1 MDICLVLKR
10 KQGCNH
16 TMGPPPIVTGV
27 SPKEGPPGT
36 RVTVRGEFLGRSPND
51 LSGLTICGCD
61 CLLSA
66 EWKSPNKIIARSGPG
81 KGRGEIV
88 VSTRSGGRGSS
99 TVEFRGYHE
108 MIGPMKESAVWVEE
122 APLRKMWWGR
132 RGLTPT
138 TYQHDDPLGISI
150 EGVEQKFPEDG
161 LHKLFPGGSG
171 DLSSENFAAGWFLLE
186 RHHAT
191 PFDDLRAGLAFL
203 RRKVDGQKEGQLSFI
218 KSNVGSVMEQLDTLV
233 QLKERF
239 EEDVEKQ
246 GQDPTVR
253 LEVAI
258 KESMSEANKLFEEV
272 LSRRERADATRS
284 ALAVL
289 QRFRFLFG
297 LPGAIEKN
305 IKKGDYDAVI
315 NDYARVMNL
324 FGNTDVPVF
333 KKVLAEVESR
343 IAQLRQLLHHRLK
356 EAPTSLE
363 AQKKLIRNLVN
374 LEVGGD
380 PAWDAISCHS
390 HHLTTIMNQCRD
402 SHLTQEQTTLEEGKT
417 PKSSKSKGGST
428 SNQNNDWQAC
438 VPARVLLTEELAD
451 AISER
456 FPDFWKLGQA
466 YFTGELQ
473 VKVVPGRQQDFK
485 KLVLAAISL
494 FSGLLRAALMPH
506 TLVRTPAAERASYG
520 VWPSRGMEGL
530 GPWLPHCLRAL
541 RQAYSSLIRLDLP
554 GEALDIIA
562 SLIFDLRLHCMS
574 TLLKQ
579 AGESIRNLH
588 TQETWNIQFDGEH
601 GGITQLPAEC
611 ERVIAEALQLA
622 KDSVLLSEQRE
633 TPLLDSEVV
642 QRDLNNLI
650 LNMLLAFVEVL
661 DKLALGSD
669 AIAGDSPAVSQM
681 IGSPAIYRMHGS
693 EAGQDKGRNK
703 DKESGPAWEQRLLS
717 VLSNIEFTRSILLT
731 RIADLFTRYQL
742 PAQTGPLAAVNK
754 SLTELD
760 QKVLDAYLEQRS
772 DPLVGTIEPSMYIG
786 HFNWDTASKPTDVR
800 PYVKELLTNL
810 ISVHGEVH
818 SISPILVW
826 RVLPQLVETVA
837 EELARL
843 MVCLDRKFNVY
854 GTEQACA
861 DIAAIREA
869 VKVYSTATAEA
880 FFDEALEAIPR
891 LSEAQGKRN
900 VEAVLNT
907 FRSRMRL
914 QLMCFRDPN
923 APLS

>member
-1 MDICLVLKR
+1 
-10 KQGCNH
+10 
-16 TMGPPPIVTGV
+16 MGPPPMVTGV

-36 RVTVRGEFLGRSPND
+36 RVTVRGEFLGKNPSD
-51 LSGLTICGCD
+51 LYGLTICGCD

-81 KGRGEIV
+81 KGKGEIV
-88 VSTRSGGRGSS
+88 VTTRSGGRGTS

-150 EGVEQKFPEDG
+150 EGVEQKFPEEG
-161 LHKLFPGGSG
+161 LHKLFPGKSG
-171 DLSSENFAAGWFLLE
+171 DLSSDNFAAGWFLLE

-203 RRKVDGQKEGQLSFI
+203 RRKVEGQKEGQLSFI
-218 KSNVGSVMEQLDTLV
+218 KSNVGSVMEQLDTLA

-253 LEVAI
+253 LEAAI
-258 KESMSEANKLFEEV
+258 KESMMEANKLFEEV

-333 KKVLAEVESR
+333 KKVLAEVELR
-343 IAQLRQLLHHRLK
+343 IVQLRELLHQRLQD
-356 EAPTSLE
+356 APTSLD

-390 HHLTTIMNQCRD
+390 RHLTATMVQCRD
-402 SHLTQEQTTLEEGKT
+402 AHMAQEQATLEDGGKT
-417 PKSSKSKGGST
+417 PKSGKSKGIT
-428 SNQNNDWQAC
+428 ATNQNSDWQAS

-466 YFTGELQ
+466 YFSGELQ
-473 VKVVPGRQQDFK
+473 VKVAGGRQQDFK

-554 GEALDIIA
+554 GEALDIVGN
-562 SLIFDLRLHCMS
+562 LIFDLRLHCMS

-579 AGESIRNLH
+579 AGESVRNLH
-588 TQETWNIQFDGEH
+588 TQETWNMQFDGEH
-601 GGITQLPAEC
+601 GGITHLPAEC

-622 KDSVLLSEQRE
+622 KDSVLLSEIRE
-633 TPLLDSEVV
+633 TSLLESDIV

-650 LNMLLAFVEVL
+650 QNMLLGYVEVL

-669 AIAGDSPAVSQM
+669 AMAGDSPGVSQM
-681 IGSPAIYRMHGS
+681 IGSPAIFRTHGS
-693 EAGQDKGRNK
+693 DSVLDKGRSK
-703 DKESGPAWEQRLLS
+703 DKESGPAWEQRLLC
-717 VLSNIEFTRSILLT
+717 VLSNIQYSKSVLLP
-731 RIADLFTRYQL
+731 RIADLFSRYQL
-742 PAQTGPLAAVNK
+742 PAQSGPMAAVSK
-754 SLTELD
+754 ALTELD
-760 QKVLDAYLEQRS
+760 QRVLDAYLEQRS

-786 HFNWDTASKPTDVR
+786 NFNWDTASKPTDVR
-800 PYVKELLTNL
+800 PYIKELLTNL
-810 ISVHGEVH
+810 ISVHAEVH
-818 SISPILVW
+818 SISPGLVW

-843 MVCLDRKFNVY
+843 MVCLDKKFNVN

-880 FFDEALEAIPR
+880 FFDEALEAVPR
-891 LSEAQGKRN
+891 LSDAQGKRN
-900 VEAVLNT
+900 VEAVLNN
-907 FRSRMRL
+907 FRLRMRL
-914 QLMCFRDPN
+914 QLMCFRDPKTPQQKS
-923 APLS
+923 ALPIG

>member
-1 MDICLVLKR
+1 M
-10 KQGCNH
+10 
-16 TMGPPPIVTGV
+16 VT
-27 SPKEGPPGT
+27 
-36 RVTVRGEFLGRSPND
+36 
-51 LSGLTICGCD
+51 
-61 CLLSA
+61 
-66 EWKSPNKIIARSGPG
+66 
-81 KGRGEIV
+81 
-88 VSTRSGGRGSS
+88 TRSGGKGTS

-218 KSNVGSVMEQLDTLV
+218 KSNVGSVMEQLDTLA

-246 GQDPTVR
+246 GQDPTIR
-253 LEVAI
+253 LEGAI

-343 IAQLRQLLHHRLK
+343 IVQLRDLLHRRLE

-390 HHLTTIMNQCRD
+390 RHLTATMMQCKD
-402 SHLTQEQTTLEEGKT
+402 SHIAQEQSALEDGGKT
-417 PKSSKSKGGST
+417 PKSSKNKST
-428 SNQNNDWQAC
+428 SVPNQNTDWQAC

-473 VKVVPGRQQDFK
+473 VTVAPSRPQDFK

-520 VWPSRGMEGL
+520 VWHSKGMEGL

-554 GEALDIIA
+554 SEALDIVA

-579 AGESIRNLH
+579 AGESVRQLH

-601 GGITQLPAEC
+601 GGITHLPAEC

-622 KDSVLLSEQRE
+622 KDSVLLSEHRE
-633 TPLLDSEVV
+633 TPLLESEVV

-650 LNMLLAFVEVL
+650 QNMLLGFVEVL

-669 AIAGDSPAVSQM
+669 AMAGDSPGVSQM
-681 IGSPAIYRMHGS
+681 IGSPAIYRVHGS
-693 EAGQDKGRNK
+693 DSVIDKGRGK
-703 DKESGPAWEQRLLS
+703 DKESGPAWEVRLLS
-717 VLSNIEFTRSILLT
+717 VLSNIEYTRSVLLP
-731 RIADLFTRYQL
+731 RIADLFARYQL
-742 PAQTGPLAAVNK
+742 PAQVGPLASVNK
-754 SLTELD
+754 ALTELD
-760 QKVLDAYLEQRS
+760 QRVLDAYLEQRS

-786 HFNWDTASKPTDVR
+786 NFNWDAALKPADVR

-810 ISVHGEVH
+810 ISVHAEVH
-818 SISPILVW
+818 SISPGLVW

-843 MVCLDRKFNVY
+843 MVCLDKKFNVH

-869 VKVYSTATAEA
+869 VKVYSTPTAEA
-880 FFDEALEAIPR
+880 FFDEALEAVPR
-891 LSEAQGKRN
+891 LSDAQGKRN
-900 VEAVLNT
+900 VESVLNN
-907 FRSRMRL
+907 FRSRMKL
-914 QLMCFRDPN
+914 QLMCFRDPK
-923 APLS
+923 APTVKNISNSV

>member
-1 MDICLVLKR
+1 
-10 KQGCNH
+10 
-16 TMGPPPIVTGV
+16 MGPPPIVTGV

-36 RVTVRGEFLGRSPND
+36 RVTVRGEFLGKTASD

-81 KGRGEIV
+81 KGKGEILV
-88 VSTRSGGRGSS
+88 TTRSGGRGTS

-218 KSNVGSVMEQLDTLV
+218 KSNVGSVMEQLDTLAH
-233 QLKERF
+233 LKERF

-246 GQDPTVR
+246 GQDPTIR
-253 LEVAI
+253 LEAAI
-258 KESMSEANKLFEEV
+258 KESMLEANKLFEDV

-324 FGNTDVPVF
+324 FGNTEVPVF

-343 IAQLRQLLHHRLK
+343 IAQLRELLHHRL
-356 EAPTSLE
+356 EDAPTTLE

-390 HHLTTIMNQCRD
+390 RHLAATMIQCRD
-402 SHLTQEQTTLEEGKT
+402 THLTQEQTALEEGGKT
-417 PKSSKSKGGST
+417 PKSSKSKGASS
-428 SNQNNDWQAC
+428 SNQNTDWQAS

-451 AISER
+451 TISER

-485 KLVLAAISL
+485 KLVLAGISL

-506 TLVRTPAAERASYG
+506 TLVKTPAAERASYG
-520 VWPSRGMEGL
+520 VWHSRGMEGL

-541 RQAYSSLIRLDLP
+541 RQGYSSLIRLDLP
-554 GEALDIIA
+554 SEVLDIVA
-562 SLIFDLRLHCMS
+562 SLIFDLRVHCMS
-574 TLLKQ
+574 TLMKQ

-588 TQETWNIQFDGEH
+588 TQESWNIQFDGEH
-601 GGITQLPAEC
+601 GGITHLPAEC
-611 ERVIAEALQLA
+611 ERVVAEALQLA
-622 KDSVLLSEQRE
+622 KDSVLLADLRE
-633 TPLLDSEVV
+633 TPLLESNVV

-650 LNMLLAFVEVL
+650 LNMLLGFVEVL

-669 AIAGDSPAVSQM
+669 AMAGDSLGASQM
-681 IGSPAIYRMHGS
+681 IGSPSIFRGS
-693 EAGQDKGRNK
+693 DSVMDKGRNK
-703 DKESGPAWEQRLLS
+703 DKETGPAWEQRLLS
-717 VLSNIEFTRSILLT
+717 VLSNIEYTKCVLLP
-731 RIADLFTRYQL
+731 RIADLFARYQL

-754 SLTELD
+754 ALAELD
-760 QKVLDAYLEQRS
+760 QRVLDAYLEQRS

-786 HFNWDTASKPTDVR
+786 NFNWDTAVKPADVR

-810 ISVHGEVH
+810 ISVHSEVH
-818 SISPILVW
+818 SISPGLVW

-843 MVCLDRKFNVY
+843 MVCLDRKFNVH

-869 VKVYSTATAEA
+869 VQVYSTPTAEA
-880 FFDEALEAIPR
+880 FFDEALEAVPR
-891 LSEAQGKRN
+891 LSDTQGKKN
-900 VEAVLNT
+900 VETVLNH

-914 QLMCFRDPN
+914 QLMCFRDPKGTRN
-923 APLS
+923 PS